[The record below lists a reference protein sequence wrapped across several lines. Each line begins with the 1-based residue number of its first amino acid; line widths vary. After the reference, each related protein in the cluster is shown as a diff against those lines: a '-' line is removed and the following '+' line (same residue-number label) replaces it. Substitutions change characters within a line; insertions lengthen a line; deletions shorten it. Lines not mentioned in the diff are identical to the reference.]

1 MASYHTFNTQQ
12 LKYIYSSPTG
22 PMARYLLKQ
31 GIRVQS
37 AARKNLNGGSSG
49 PRRINTGYLRT
60 SVNTQLG
67 VDSDG
72 LVVRVGSKLKY
83 ALFVH
88 EGTGIYGPK
97 RRVIRPKA
105 GKYLVFASKKS
116 KVKKGK
122 WKGKV
127 VVPYVKGIKPNRFLT
142 TALNDV
148 FS

>member
-22 PMARYLLKQ
+22 PMARHLLKQ

-37 AARKNLNGGSSG
+37 AARKNLNGGASG

-97 RRVIRPKA
+97 KRVIRPKS

>member
-1 MASYHTFNTQQ
+1 MASYHIFNTQQ
-12 LKYIYSSPTG
+12 LQYIYRSPQG
-22 PMARYLLKQ
+22 PMARHLLKQ

-37 AARKNLNGGSSG
+37 GARKNLNGGVSG
-49 PRRINTGYLRT
+49 PRRINTGLLRST
-60 SVNTQLG
+60 LSTQLG

-88 EGTGIYGPK
+88 EGTGLYGPK
-97 RRVIRPKA
+97 RQVIRPKN
-105 GKYLVFASKKS
+105 GKFLVFKSKKS
-116 KVKKGK
+116 KAKSGK

-148 FS
+148 IN

>member
-1 MASYHTFNTQQ
+1 MASYHVFNTQQ

-22 PMARYLLKQ
+22 PMARHLLKQ

-37 AARKNLNGGSSG
+37 AARKNLNGGVSG
-49 PRRINTGYLRT
+49 PRRINTGLLRST
-60 SVNTQLG
+60 LSTQLG
-67 VDSDG
+67 VDADG

-83 ALFVH
+83 VIFVH

-105 GKYLVFASKKS
+105 GKYLVFVSKKS
-116 KVKKGK
+116 KIKKGK

-127 VVPYVKGIKPNRFLT
+127 VVPYVKGIKPNKFLT

-148 FS
+148 IN